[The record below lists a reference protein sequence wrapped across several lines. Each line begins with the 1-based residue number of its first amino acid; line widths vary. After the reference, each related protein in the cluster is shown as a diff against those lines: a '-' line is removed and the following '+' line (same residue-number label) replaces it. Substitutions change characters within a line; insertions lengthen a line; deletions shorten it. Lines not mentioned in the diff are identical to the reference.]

1 MSRHFGSNIS
11 AGFREEFGMIRILK
25 NKTVVATSVGII
37 TFIVFIPALQNEFI
51 GDDFG
56 YVVKNTFIRSID
68 LNLFKYAFLSFQHA
82 NWHPLTWIS
91 HALDYAVWGLNP
103 MGHHLTN
110 NIFHAVNTFLV
121 VLLVVRLIE
130 VGRGTSQP
138 AGMHGRGSLKV
149 MPHDLRFTLTAAAT
163 TGLLFGL
170 HPLRVEAVAWV
181 AERKELL
188 CALFFL
194 LSIMMYVKYSAHA
207 SQRAKGMEQGAV
219 PPMRYAPGPMLS
231 VLCFFVLALLSKPM
245 AVSFPFV
252 LLILDWYPFKRIH
265 SLRTFLT
272 VLGEKVPFI
281 LLSILASILT
291 VMAQE
296 EGETII
302 STEAIPLSMRALV
315 AAKCLFAYLGKMML
329 PVNLMPAGYPYPN
342 AKDVTMFS
350 SEYLLWIVL
359 LTGITIISVVIAR
372 KQPLWLSVWIYYC
385 VTLFPVL
392 GIVKAGGM
400 FMADRYSYLPSLG
413 PSFVVGLLTAG
424 MQEKIL
430 PMKRRRLFF
439 EVGSVTAGIAIL
451 ISLSFIAITQ
461 TGLWKNDA
469 TIQDYLNR
477 IRLEGAI
484 KEYQRTLT
492 IYPDNPDARLNLGK
506 IYLQLGLLDKAI
518 EQFRLLVELHPAEA
532 SYRNALGF
540 AYAEKGFTDRAI
552 EQFQA
557 AVQLA
562 PSNPYY
568 QQNLNRA
575 YGLINSFDT
584 PTLKDRFEE

>member
-1 MSRHFGSNIS
+1 
-11 AGFREEFGMIRILK
+11 
-25 NKTVVATSVGII
+25 
-37 TFIVFIPALQNEFI
+37 
-51 GDDFG
+51 
-56 YVVKNTFIRSID
+56 
-68 LNLFKYAFLSFQHA
+68 
-82 NWHPLTWIS
+82 
-91 HALDYAVWGLNP
+91 
-103 MGHHLTN
+103 
-110 NIFHAVNTFLV
+110 
-121 VLLVVRLIE
+121 
-130 VGRGTSQP
+130 
-138 AGMHGRGSLKV
+138 
-149 MPHDLRFTLTAAAT
+149 
-163 TGLLFGL
+163 
-170 HPLRVEAVAWV
+170 
-181 AERKELL
+181 
-188 CALFFL
+188 
-194 LSIMMYVKYSAHA
+194 
-207 SQRAKGMEQGAV
+207 
-219 PPMRYAPGPMLS
+219 
-231 VLCFFVLALLSKPM
+231 
-245 AVSFPFV
+245 
-252 LLILDWYPFKRIH
+252 
-265 SLRTFLT
+265 
-272 VLGEKVPFI
+272 
-281 LLSILASILT
+281 
-291 VMAQE
+291 
-296 EGETII
+296 
-302 STEAIPLSMRALV
+302 
-315 AAKCLFAYLGKMML
+315 
-329 PVNLMPAGYPYPN
+329 
-342 AKDVTMFS
+342 
-350 SEYLLWIVL
+350 
-359 LTGITIISVVIAR
+359 
-372 KQPLWLSVWIYYC
+372 
-385 VTLFPVL
+385 
-392 GIVKAGGM
+392 
-400 FMADRYSYLPSLG
+400 MADRYSYLPSLG
-413 PSFVVGLLTAG
+413 PSLVVGLLTAG